1 MGDAGLS
8 DSKIVAAYR
17 ERTPGSGRL
26 AGEAKDL
33 FPSGVT
39 HDSRELQPYGIY
51 VTRAEGS
58 HKWDFDGNEYID
70 YFGGHGALLLGHNHP
85 KVLAA
90 IHEAL
95 DKGTH
100 FGANHALEIRW
111 AQWVQKLIPSARRV
125 RFTSSGTE
133 ATLLAVRLA
142 RAWTGKSKIVR
153 FKGHFH
159 GWNDHMSSGF
169 TSHFDGSPTA
179 GVLRALAEK
188 VVLLPPR
195 DIDTLRNFLTTDNE
209 IAGVIL
215 EPTGS
220 QFSRVPIAPDFLTVL
235 RDLTA
240 QHGIVLIFDEVVTG
254 FRVSPGGAQA
264 FYGITP
270 DLTTLAKV
278 LAGGL
283 PGGAVVGR
291 REILDALDFD
301 VTKRE
306 GREKIQH
313 QGTFNANPVSA
324 AAGIAA
330 LEIVASTDA
339 CERANA
345 SATMLR
351 AKLNEVLDAEG
362 VPWAASGTFSAF
374 HIFTN
379 PQNRKITPS
388 TFDPLSHDFVE
399 LTTNPPGIVH
409 KLRLAM
415 LINGVDIAGYPGGI
429 ISAAHTE
436 EDILNTVGAFREAL
450 KMLKREG
457 EL

>member
-51 VTRAEGS
+51 VTRAKGS
-58 HKWDFDGNEYID
+58 HKWDVDGNEYID

-264 FYGITP
+264 
-270 DLTTLAKV
+270 
-278 LAGGL
+278 
-283 PGGAVVGR
+283 
-291 REILDALDFD
+291 
-301 VTKRE
+301 
-306 GREKIQH
+306 
-313 QGTFNANPVSA
+313 
-324 AAGIAA
+324 
-330 LEIVASTDA
+330 
-339 CERANA
+339 
-345 SATMLR
+345 
-351 AKLNEVLDAEG
+351 
-362 VPWAASGTFSAF
+362 
-374 HIFTN
+374 
-379 PQNRKITPS
+379 
-388 TFDPLSHDFVE
+388 
-399 LTTNPPGIVH
+399 
-409 KLRLAM
+409 
-415 LINGVDIAGYPGGI
+415 
-429 ISAAHTE
+429 
-436 EDILNTVGAFREAL
+436 
-450 KMLKREG
+450 
-457 EL
+457 